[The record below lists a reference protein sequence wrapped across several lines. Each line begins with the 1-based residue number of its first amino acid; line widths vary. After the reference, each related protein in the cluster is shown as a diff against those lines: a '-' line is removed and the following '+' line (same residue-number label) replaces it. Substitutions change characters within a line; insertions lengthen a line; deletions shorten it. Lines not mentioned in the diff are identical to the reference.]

1 MRHWER
7 HSGTKE
13 TLTGKKELEGA
24 PTSLHY
30 IGREA
35 LSLRFQIAVFRRCS
49 HNICI
54 SLIPHQSEFARCEC
68 ARVRIEPLIR
78 LVDQHMADGIECL
91 LAAAAAADSTAIPAT
106 SSGQL
111 QI

>member
-1 MRHWER
+1 M
-7 HSGTKE
+7 T
-13 TLTGKKELEGA
+13 
-24 PTSLHY
+24 
-30 IGREA
+30 
-35 LSLRFQIAVFRRCS
+35 V
-49 HNICI
+49 
-54 SLIPHQSEFARCEC
+54 IPHQSEFARCER

-111 QI
+111 QIQSWKEVVSSNIFCS